1 MKLLTLIH
9 SLVAITVLATPVYG
23 NARGDSRTR
32 EYISPES
39 ITWMGNPELISNAD
53 YLMRTGNGQA
63 DLTNSHICIMR
74 STKSERPAILLDFGK
89 ELHGGLQ
96 IVTGMPAS
104 HKPVRVNIR
113 FGESANEA
121 MYGSD
126 GFKGATND
134 HAVRDFEM
142 TLPWLGVRE
151 TGNSGYRFVKIE
163 LLDHD
168 VELHLKEVRAV
179 SVYRDIPYRG
189 SFRCSDERLDSIWKT
204 GAYTVHLCMQDFLW
218 DGIKR
223 DRLVWMGD
231 MHPEVMT
238 ISHVFG
244 YNEIVPESLDLARDI
259 TPLPGWMSGM
269 YTYSLWWV
277 IVQRDWY
284 KFHGDLEYLKQQRD
298 YLTGLLEIL
307 LKKVD
312 DNGLETSGG
321 GFLDWPSNANQPAMK
336 AGTQALMMMTMEA
349 GAELCG
355 YLGEDL
361 LEKRCIQCHRRMKD
375 AASEVA
381 EIYYQKAAAPGEPG
395 SKQGTALMVLA
406 GMTDPE
412 KACTEVLKE
421 DGARGF
427 STFYGYYML
436 EAMAKAGDYEGAM
449 DIIRTFWG
457 GMLDLGATTFWEDF
471 NIDWLKDDP
480 APIDRI
486 VPEGRKDI
494 HGDYGAY
501 CYEGFRHSLCHG
513 WASGPTAWLS
523 RHVLGIEI
531 MKPGCK
537 EVRIRPNLGNLEWA
551 EGSFPTPYGDI
562 HVSHTKDKD
571 GKIRSKIDA
580 PEEIRIIR

>member
-104 HKPVRVNIR
+104 HRPVRVNIR

-189 SFRCSDERLDSIWKT
+189 RFRCSDERLDSIWKT

-361 LEKRCIQCHRRMKD
+361 LEKRCIQCHRRMKG

-412 KACTEVLKE
+412 KACTEVLKA

-457 GMLDLGATTFWEDF
+457 GMIDLGATTFWEDF

>member
-104 HKPVRVNIR
+104 HRQVRVNIR

-126 GFKGATND
+126 GFKGAPND

-571 GKIRSKIDA
+571 GKIRSKIEA

>member
-1 MKLLTLIH
+1 
-9 SLVAITVLATPVYG
+9 
-23 NARGDSRTR
+23 
-32 EYISPES
+32 
-39 ITWMGNPELISNAD
+39 
-53 YLMRTGNGQA
+53 
-63 DLTNSHICIMR
+63 
-74 STKSERPAILLDFGK
+74 
-89 ELHGGLQ
+89 
-96 IVTGMPAS
+96 
-104 HKPVRVNIR
+104 
-113 FGESANEA
+113 
-121 MYGSD
+121 
-126 GFKGATND
+126 
-134 HAVRDFEM
+134 
-142 TLPWLGVRE
+142 
-151 TGNSGYRFVKIE
+151 
-163 LLDHD
+163 
-168 VELHLKEVRAV
+168 
-179 SVYRDIPYRG
+179 
-189 SFRCSDERLDSIWKT
+189 
-204 GAYTVHLCMQDFLW
+204 
-218 DGIKR
+218 
-223 DRLVWMGD
+223 
-231 MHPEVMT
+231 
-238 ISHVFG
+238 
-244 YNEIVPESLDLARDI
+244 
-259 TPLPGWMSGM
+259 M

-312 DNGLETSGG
+312 DNGFETSGG

-412 KACTEVLKE
+412 KACTEVLKA

>member
-9 SLVAITVLATPVYG
+9 SLVAISVLATPVYG

-104 HKPVRVNIR
+104 HRPVRVNIR

-312 DNGLETSGG
+312 DNGFETSGG

-361 LEKRCIQCHRRMKD
+361 LEKRCIQCHRRMKG

-412 KACTEVLKE
+412 KACTEVLKA